1 MVPVNSDL
9 FHDAC
14 PGTHKYLEIHYA
26 CLSTSAP
33 TSNNQKPN
41 SRTPWKP
48 SWMSHR
54 PKEHHNIG
62 SNNGGPNSA
71 SEANNN
77 SPSVNT
83 IINVNKNLDKNN
95 NNQSDTNS
103 IRKPILVT
111 EKVVV
116 TDRVPI
122 TTPRP
127 TTEAPTTTATSTTT
141 ASTMKARSST
151 TPRGPLVNEVVEPKT
166 PIGGYP
172 DPCKSRSFFQYLGK
186 VLYIFSIRK
195 ALLGFFQESLRSCKN
210 FQICTHRM

>member
-83 IINVNKNLDKNN
+83 IINVNKNLPNYKN

-103 IRKPILVT
+103 MRKPILVT
-111 EKVVV
+111 EKVADI

-141 ASTMKARSST
+141 TSTIKDRSST
-151 TPRGPLVNEVVEPKT
+151 TPTRPLVNEVMEPKT
-166 PIGGYP
+166 VPGYP
-172 DPCKSRSFFQYLGK
+172 DPCKNFFQYLGK
-186 VLYIFSIRK
+186 SFLVL
-195 ALLGFFQESLRSCKN
+195 
-210 FQICTHRM
+210 

>member
-1 MVPVNSDL
+1 MTFILMILYAKFTILMKVFFQIFRCDNTKKCVVPVNSDL

-26 CLSTSAP
+26 CLSPSTS

-41 SRTPWKP
+41 NRRVPVF
-48 SWMSHR
+48 H
-54 PKEHHNIG
+54 IG
-62 SNNGGPNSA
+62 SNGGLSNSA
-71 SEANNN
+71 SEAAN

-83 IINVNKNLDKNN
+83 IINVNKNLPNYKN

-103 IRKPILVT
+103 MRKPILVT
-111 EKVVV
+111 EKVADI

-141 ASTMKARSST
+141 TSTIKDRSST
-151 TPRGPLVNEVVEPKT
+151 TPTRPLVNEVMEPKT
-166 PIGGYP
+166 VPGYP
-172 DPCKSRSFFQYLGK
+172 DPCKNFFQYLGK
-186 VLYIFSIRK
+186 SFLV
-195 ALLGFFQESLRSCKN
+195 
-210 FQICTHRM
+210 